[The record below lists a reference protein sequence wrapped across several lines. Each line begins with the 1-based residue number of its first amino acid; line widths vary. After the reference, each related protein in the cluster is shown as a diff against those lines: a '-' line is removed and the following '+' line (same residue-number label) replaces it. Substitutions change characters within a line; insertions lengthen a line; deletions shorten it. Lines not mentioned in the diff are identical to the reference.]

1 MPNSDKIRIIKEA
14 EKNINGHRETN
25 WRSIYVASALSFV
38 VTTQF
43 ALYFS
48 SLWPYLQIIDRSIP
62 ETFFGYIIAIYSV
75 GQTISAPLFGYW
87 SNKIKTVRV
96 PYFVGLC
103 MMFVGN
109 ALYMCLELNLPFER
123 FYLLL
128 LGRFV
133 TGMGSGNLSLLRTY
147 AATAS
152 TSKDRHRAIAFV
164 TCGQALGMTSG
175 PAFQLLFTALSY
187 PGISLLGGI
196 HLNLYT
202 APAWFACG
210 MNAFGALALYFLF
223 QEEYVGLLDGQR
235 TKNGRKN
242 KTASGFEC
250 GKKPT
255 QNLPPYDLIA
265 IFVCYVTRFTQM
277 FINTNLETLG
287 SPYSMMMFGWG
298 EEKAV
303 AFTSAAQG
311 AIGCLTLAMCI
322 AYISLNLEKFL
333 NLRAS
338 CIIPLAGLIVFHLI
352 TYSWPFLPGHVPMF
366 NSTKGQIGCDTDK
379 FAWCEDLRPVNVVL
393 YYATYIPVIEAIK
406 WIAKLRQFE
415 RQFEWGF
422 TQEEKRHY
430 KRLGLAFSIQS
441 IALNTL
447 FSKIIGPRWQSTQ
460 QGIMQVA
467 GSVARLIGPIMVT
480 QLYTSFGPNMT
491 WNMEILVIAITLI
504 SWLIFYRRMVPLKI
518 IEDGYKN
525 MSTIS
530 SEPSS
535 ENSSVH
541 KTVL

>member
-1 MPNSDKIRIIKEA
+1 MPNSDKSRIIKEA
-14 EKNINGHRETN
+14 EKVIKGHRETN

-38 VTTQF
+38 GTTQF

-48 SLWPYLQIIDRSIP
+48 SLWPYLQIIDRSIS

-75 GQTISAPLFGYW
+75 GQIISAPLFGYW

-96 PYFVGLC
+96 PLFVGLC

-123 FYLLL
+123 RYLLL

-133 TGMGSGNLSLLRTY
+133 TGMGSGNVSLLRTY
-147 AATAS
+147 ASTAS

-187 PGISLLGGI
+187 PGIPLLGGV
-196 HLNLYT
+196 HMNLYT

-210 MNAFGALALYFLF
+210 MNAFGALALFFLF
-223 QEEYVGLLDGQR
+223 REEYAGLLEGQR
-235 TKNGRKN
+235 TKNDGKN
-242 KTASGFEC
+242 KIASGVEC
-250 GKKPT
+250 GKKHT
-255 QNLPPYDLIA
+255 QKLPPYDLIA

-287 SPYSMMMFGWG
+287 SPYSMMMFGWM

-303 AFTSAAQG
+303 TFTSAAQG
-311 AIGCLTLAMCI
+311 AIGCLTLAMYI

-333 NLRAS
+333 NFRGS
-338 CIIPLAGLIVFHLI
+338 CILSLSGLIIFHLV

-366 NSTKGQIGCDTDK
+366 NSTNGQVGCNTDK
-379 FAWCEDLRPVNVVL
+379 FTWCEDLRPVNVGL
-393 YYATYIPVIEAIK
+393 YYATYIIVI
-406 WIAKLRQFE
+406 
-415 RQFEWGF
+415 
-422 TQEEKRHY
+422 
-430 KRLGLAFSIQS
+430 GLAFPMQN

-447 FSKIIGPRWQSTQ
+447 FSKIIGPRWQGTQ
-460 QGIMQVA
+460 QGILQVS

-480 QLYTSFGPNMT
+480 HLYSSFGPTMT

-525 MSTIS
+525 MSSIS

-535 ENSSVH
+535 ENASVY
-541 KTVL
+541 KASAA